1 MCGICGFIEK
11 DEFGAR
17 EHLSR
22 NYPPREEILAQM
34 MSALAHRGPDQ
45 GKSWLSDHA
54 ALGFR
59 RLAIID
65 PGGSSQPM
73 INETKDKVLVF
84 NGEIYNYQALR
95 LELLRAG
102 HLFSTQGDSE
112 VLLHGYE
119 EWGEHL
125 PEHLRGMFAF
135 AIWDEKAQT
144 LFAARDPFGIKPFY
158 YTTSEGRFI
167 FASEI
172 KGILPHPA
180 YEKHLNLEALEQ
192 YLSFQYSVL
201 EQTFFQGIRQLLP
214 GHSLTYQ
221 LSDTSISVKRYFVPM
236 LTPEHPRKG
245 KGASEEE
252 WVKQLD
258 SAIADSVK
266 AHMIA
271 DVEVGTFLSGGVD
284 SSLIAAEFTGDKT
297 FTVGYGKEDGYYNEI
312 PLARELAEELQLE
325 QHNKRIS
332 EKEFWAA
339 VPEVMYY
346 MDEPSGDS
354 SAVALY
360 YLSREASRHVRVVV
374 SGEGSDEFFGG
385 YCIYCEPHSLHLYQ
399 KLPKSLRKKIARM
412 ASGLPNVRGRSFL
425 LRGAMSLEERFIG
438 NANLFTAKERK
449 KLLKCKT
456 DALSPQSFLEKDY
469 QDAKELDEASRM
481 QYIDLLHWLPG
492 DILQKADRMSMAH
505 SLELRVPYLDREVF
519 QVAKSLPPEYK
530 QKGQISKYLFRKVAG
545 RHLPERSAS
554 RKKLGFPVPLGHFL
568 TSEMGDAAIQK
579 AFHSPTAEKFFHQEA
594 LEELLAGRG
603 CGRGNTNRKLWAV
616 YAFLVWYDIYFPE
629 ESS

>member
-11 DEFGAR
+11 D
-17 EHLSR
+17 
-22 NYPPREEILAQM
+22 NPPKKEILEAM
-34 MSALAHRGPDQ
+34 MAALIHRGPDQ
-45 GKSWLSDHA
+45 GKSWISDSA
-54 ALGFR
+54 AFGFR

-65 PGGSSQPM
+65 PGGSVQPM
-73 INETKDKVLVF
+73 VNETGDKVLVF
-84 NGEIYNYQALR
+84 NGEIYNYQELR
-95 LELLRAG
+95 LELLSAG
-102 HLFSTQGDSE
+102 HRFSSQGDSE

-119 EWGEHL
+119 EWGEKL
-125 PEHLRGMFAF
+125 PERLRGMFAF
-135 AIWDEKAQT
+135 AIWDERNQT

-158 YTTSEGRFI
+158 YTVSAGNPEGSFI

-180 YEKHLNLEALEQ
+180 YEKRFNPEALEQ

-201 EQTFFQGIRQLLP
+201 EKTFFQGIRQLLP
-214 GHSLTYQ
+214 GHFLVYHKGDTE
-221 LSDTSISVKRYFVPM
+221 LSPKRYFLPM
-236 LTPEHPRKG
+236 LAPEQAGRG

-252 WVKQLD
+252 WMDRLD
-258 SAIADSVK
+258 AAIGNSVK

-284 SSLIAAEFTGDKT
+284 SGLIAARFTGDKT

-312 PLARELAEELQLE
+312 PLARELAEELHLE
-325 QHNKRIS
+325 QHGRRIS
-332 EKEFWAA
+332 EKEFWEA
-339 VPEVMYY
+339 VPEVLYH

-360 YLSREASRHVRVVV
+360 FLSREAARHVRVVV
-374 SGEGSDEFFGG
+374 SGEGADELFGG

-399 KLPKSLRKKIARM
+399 KLPRAVRRGIARM

-425 LRGAMSLEERFIG
+425 MRGAMSLEERFIG
-438 NANLFTAKERK
+438 NANLFTAKERE
-449 KLLKCKT
+449 KLLKCST
-456 DALSPQSFLEKDY
+456 GAPTPQALLERDYRDADS
-469 QDAKELDEASRM
+469 LDEASRM

-519 QVAKSLPPEYK
+519 RVARCLPAKYK
-530 QKGQISKYLFRKVAG
+530 QKGQISKYLFRKVA
-545 RHLPERSAS
+545 RLHLPEKSS
-554 RKKLGFPVPLGHFL
+554 DRKKLGFPVPLGHFL
-568 TSEMGDAAIQK
+568 TSEMGEAAVRK
-579 AFHSPTAEKFFHQEA
+579 AFSSKAAKKFFHREA

-603 CGRGNTNRKLWAV
+603 FGRGNTNRKLWAV
-616 YAFLVWYDIYFPE
+616 YAFLVWYGIYFPE
-629 ESS
+629 EALS